1 MNKRR
6 TPHSAALRRQ
16 GHALWVSLFAM
27 LMVFAGPLI
36 SQSMPMDHDAGMAME
51 TGSAMGSGMAM
62 SMSMP
67 MHHGSQHGTS
77 ADADGVAQA
86 LQPQPQP
93 QPTSE
98 LHPLWEK
105 CGYCNLMLHCPALP
119 QTLTLLSAP
128 ASPEPRALHY
138 FIRAGHGR
146 QAIFPG
152 ALTRAPPPALFA

>member
-6 TPHSAALRRQ
+6 APRSAALRRQ

-51 TGSAMGSGMAM
+51 AGSAMGSGM
-62 SMSMP
+62 SMPMATSMP
-67 MHHGSQHGTS
+67 MHHGSQHGAPAA
-77 ADADGVAQA
+77 ADNLAQA
-86 LQPQPQP
+86 AQP

-128 ASPEPRALHY
+128 ASPEPHAQHY
-138 FIRAGHGR
+138 FIRAGYGR